1 MEQGDVVSAKT
12 FEAIELSESGKPTR
26 VSRQVDGWV
35 IVTQT
40 CDLARQADERPFAV
54 VCPIVTLGPA
64 KAASAA
70 RGHEPRYAPL
80 PRSGPSYFAD
90 LDEFMT
96 VSKRVL
102 EQMEITPGLSTDV
115 ERRRFGYLVGRKFS
129 RAALPDDVA
138 PSLSRLVD
146 RIKDK
151 QPRRGNESE
160 VLASLDDLR
169 VEFVEADGDLTLTLL
184 FVVDEQLVPDEV
196 FSGQTRQAA
205 TIAAELVQA
214 TDASIRTRLWDE
226 LVKAWIEFCVPT
238 GKIIEIVG
246 EVISVDELTVRR
258 LRNTDPLDLEYLSQS
273 SGSSI
278 QDKVG

>member
-12 FEAIELSESGKPTR
+12 FEAIELSESGKPAR

-40 CDLARQADERPFAV
+40 CDLARKADERPFAV
-54 VCPIVTLGPA
+54 VCPIVTLAPA

-80 PRSGPSYFAD
+80 PGAGANRFAD

-96 VSKRVL
+96 VSKPVL
-102 EQMEITPGLSTDV
+102 EQMEITPGLSNDSD
-115 ERRRFGYLVGRKFS
+115 RRRFGYLVGRKFS

-151 QPRRGNESE
+151 QPRNGNESK

-169 VEFVEADGDLTLTLL
+169 VEFVEVDDNLTLNLL
-184 FVVDEQLVPDEV
+184 FVVDEELVPDEV
-196 FSGQTRQAA
+196 FEGETRQAPVIA
-205 TIAAELVQA
+205 TELVQT
-214 TDASIRTRLWDE
+214 TDVSVRTRLWDE
-226 LVKAWIEFCVPT
+226 LVKVWIQLCVPT

-258 LRNTDPLDLEYLSQS
+258 LRTTDPLDLDYLSQS
-273 SGSSI
+273 PGPPN
-278 QDKVG
+278 